1 LGGSSISSRYISSNS
16 VSFIRFT
23 LEASR
28 QETSL
33 KDWQV
38 PTQRAS
44 PVFNPKVALRIVTES
59 ALQGKGHGRV
69 TEMGYK
75 QDGAHASSPSTGI
88 LIGYRLRP

>member
-1 LGGSSISSRYISSNS
+1 LGGSSISPRYISSNS

-38 PTQRAS
+38 PTQRIG
-44 PVFNPKVALRIVTES
+44 PVFNPKVHLRIVTKS
-59 ALQGKGHGRV
+59 ALQGKGHGSV
-69 TEMGYK
+69 TVVGYE
-75 QDGAHASSPSTGI
+75 QDGVPASTPSQG
-88 LIGYRLRP
+88 L